1 MKINEYNYEPIGKRI
16 KQARLTK
23 KYTQEFVGNKI
34 GVGMQHISDIER
46 GLAGMSVASLLDI
59 MTVLECDADYILFGK
74 STSNPNNP
82 INKIISNMDQEQRM
96 YAEELLRV
104 YAKSCGINLD

>member
-1 MKINEYNYEPIGKRI
+1 MKINEYDYEPIGKRI

-23 KYTQEFVGNKI
+23 KYTQEFVANKI

-46 GLAGMSVASLLDI
+46 GLAGMSVSSLLDI
-59 MTVLECDADYILFGK
+59 LTVLECDADYILLGK
-74 STSNPNNP
+74 STTNPDNP
-82 INKIISNMDQEQRM
+82 INKILSNMNQTQRM

-104 YAKSCGINLD
+104 YAKSCGLKLD

>member
-1 MKINEYNYEPIGKRI
+1 MKISEYDYEPIGKRI
-16 KQARLTK
+16 KQARLAK
-23 KYTQEFVGNKI
+23 KYTQEYVANKI

-59 MTVLECDADYILFGK
+59 LTVLECDADYILLGR

-82 INKIISNMDQEQRM
+82 INKITSNMTQTQRM
-96 YAEELLRV
+96 YAEEILKV
-104 YAKSCGINLD
+104 YAKSCGIVLD